1 MKAVAG
7 SLKLYLAQY
16 RDVAAFAQ
24 FGSDLDASTRFLL
37 NRGSRLTELLKQ
49 GQYQPLPIEIQVPII
64 YAGVNGLLDRVPVDK
79 IGEWEASFKDHLKGQ
94 SALLAKVGEGKMTP
108 ELDAEL
114 KKTVQDHVSSYVSA

>member
-1 MKAVAG
+1 AVAG

-49 GQYQPLPIEIQVPII
+49 GQYQPLAIEIQVPIL
-64 YAGVNGLLDRVPVDK
+64 YAGVNGLLDRVPVEK
-79 IGEWEASFKDHLKGQ
+79 IGAWEKNFM
-94 SALLAKVGEGKMTP
+94 E
-108 ELDAEL
+108 
-114 KKTVQDHVSSYVSA
+114 

>member
-49 GQYQPLPIEIQVPII
+49 GQYQPLAIEVQGELLVLVGYLSIGSGAAVLYEASLSFSFSLRVSPLYTVPII
-64 YAGVNGLLDRVPVDK
+64 YAGVNGLLDRVAVAD
-79 IGEWEASFKDHLKGQ
+79 
-94 SALLAKVGEGKMTP
+94 M
-108 ELDAEL
+108 
-114 KKTVQDHVSSYVSA
+114 